1 MVLFLLTFFAV
12 YGSVHVYAFLK
23 ARAGLGFGWGTGA
36 LVVIWMVLMTTA
48 PVLVRL
54 SERAGFDRVARL
66 LAYIGYNWMGLLFLF
81 FSAALLFDIIRLV
94 LYLAGAVLPLPVPQI
109 SRHAAFIV
117 PLVLAFIIMVY
128 GSFEAGR
135 IRTEV
140 FTIETSKISPAV
152 GRVRIVQISDVHVG
166 LIVREKRLQKIVAQ
180 VVEARP
186 DVIVST
192 GDLVDGQMD
201 DLAGLAEML
210 NSVKAQYG
218 KYAVTGNHEFYAGL
232 RHSLSFTNQSGF
244 TLLRNE
250 GHELPIGIT
259 IVGVDDPTGEA
270 MGAAKPVAEKRLLSG
285 RNPGTFTILLKHR
298 PAVDVASRGLFDLQL
313 SGHVHKGQIFPFN
326 LLTRLAYPQPVATL
340 VRDKGSYLYVSPGS
354 GTWGPPIRFLAPP
367 EVTVIDLVYG
377 AP

>member
-1 MVLFLLTFFAV
+1 MALFLLTFFAV
-12 YGSVHVYAFLK
+12 YGGVHVYAFFK
-23 ARAGLGFGWGTGA
+23 ARAALGFGWAVG
-36 LVVIWMVLMTTA
+36 VIVILWMVFMTTA

-54 SERAGFDRVARL
+54 LERGGLERAARL
-66 LAYIGYNWMGLLFLF
+66 LALVGYNWMGLLFLF
-81 FSAALLFDIIRLV
+81 FSAAFFFDMLRLV
-94 LYLAGAVLPLPVPQI
+94 LLLAGSILALPVPRI
-109 SRHAAFIV
+109 SHHTAFGL

-128 GSFEAGR
+128 GSFEARR
-135 IRTEV
+135 IGKEV

-166 LIVREKRLQKIVAQ
+166 LIVREERLKKILDQ
-180 VVEARP
+180 VIEAEP
-186 DVIVST
+186 DLLVST

-201 DLAGLAEML
+201 NMAGLAELL
-210 NSVKAQYG
+210 NSVNAKYG
-218 KYAVTGNHEFYAGL
+218 KYAVTGNHEYYAGL
-232 RHSLSFTNQSGF
+232 NHSLNFTKQSGF

-250 GHELPIGIT
+250 GHELPMGIT
-259 IVGVDDPTGEA
+259 LVGVDDPTGEA
-270 MGAAKPVAEKRLLSG
+270 MGAAGTVSEKRLLSV
-285 RNPGTFTILLKHR
+285 RNPETFTILLKHR
-298 PAVDVASRGLFDLQL
+298 PVVHAESRGLFDLQL